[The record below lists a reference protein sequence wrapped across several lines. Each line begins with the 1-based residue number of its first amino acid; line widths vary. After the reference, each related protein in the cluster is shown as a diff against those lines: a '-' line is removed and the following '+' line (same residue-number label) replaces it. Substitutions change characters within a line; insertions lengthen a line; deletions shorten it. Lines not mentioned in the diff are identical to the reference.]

1 MIIGGR
7 YGSERTETKGDQ
19 RRVFYE
25 AYESVAKTE
34 YKSANEKDIPIYI
47 LIDKSVYAEYQTYLK
62 NPQNTS
68 ITYAHVDHSGVFKLV
83 EEVLSQRRNNP
94 MSTFDRYSEIE
105 EWLRSQWAG
114 LYRDLLMRMHQ
125 QKQISTLAEKVN
137 DLSEVTKTLRR
148 YLEGLIGQFAPGE
161 GEKIVAEESERLER
175 VELMSRLKDNH
186 LVFSI
191 IKSDKGLERLV
202 VLLRKAGSLQ
212 ELGMLIEREMHVSGE
227 DSDLNLMRLYAYM
240 HEPGYHTLAYLN
252 EARKTLGLKPYETP
266 KAGDEEAQTAPE
278 ETSTA
283 RRGKVGGANR
293 SERKLT

>member
-1 MIIGGR
+1 
-7 YGSERTETKGDQ
+7 
-19 RRVFYE
+19 
-25 AYESVAKTE
+25 
-34 YKSANEKDIPIYI
+34 
-47 LIDKSVYAEYQTYLK
+47 
-62 NPQNTS
+62 
-68 ITYAHVDHSGVFKLV
+68 
-83 EEVLSQRRNNP
+83 
-94 MSTFDRYSEIE
+94 
-105 EWLRSQWAG
+105 
-114 LYRDLLMRMHQ
+114 
-125 QKQISTLAEKVN
+125 LAEKVN

-191 IKSDKGLERLV
+191 IKSEKGLERLV
-202 VLLRKAGSLQ
+202 ALLRKAGSLQ
-212 ELGMLIEREMHVSGE
+212 ELGMLIEREMDVSGE

-252 EARKTLGLKPYETP
+252 HARKTLGLKPYETP

-293 SERKLT
+293 SERKST